1 MVYVCS
7 ILRCTDGLLGRCFL
21 IGFFLWLGCL
31 PFFYPESLHVPFWT
45 LPTLSAVVIFY
56 ALTSQR
62 LYYCP
67 DNEVV
72 CLRTLWL
79 GIPIW
84 PRRTIRRKDICGL
97 VLKSERDNE
106 KWHDFLVELRYQ
118 EFLGGTLG
126 EVKSIV
132 IMTRRG
138 EAGAVIEEA
147 RWVAKELG
155 VEMHDL
161 RTRISPVA

>member
-1 MVYVCS
+1 M
-7 ILRCTDGLLGRCFL
+7 
-21 IGFFLWLGCL
+21 
-31 PFFYPESLHVPFWT
+31 
-45 LPTLSAVVIFY
+45 
-56 ALTSQR
+56 
-62 LYYCP
+62 
-67 DNEVV
+67 
-72 CLRTLWL
+72 
-79 GIPIW
+79 
-84 PRRTIRRKDICGL
+84 

-161 RTRISPVA
+161 RTRISPVS